1 MPQIQ
6 NQTNIKKEEK
16 TFFILFIKMTY
27 LNTIENYSNFAIYKI
42 ICSTSYHMDWFIIWK
57 L

>member
-27 LNTIENYSNFAIYKI
+27 LNTIENYSNFAIYNN
-42 ICSTSYHMDWFIIWK
+42 ICSTSYHMD
-57 L
+57 

>member
-16 TFFILFIKMTY
+16 TVFILFIKMTY
-27 LNTIENYSNFAIYKI
+27 LNTSIENYSNFAIYEN
-42 ICSTSYHMDWFIIWK
+42 ICSTSYHMD
-57 L
+57 